1 MYLRKVERHYKDK
14 KYVHYLLVQSV
25 YTPKGP
31 RQKIICSLGDLKP
44 KPIAAWLAL
53 LRHAVAALE
62 TVDIGKDESEFPLRS
77 HGKTSESGIVS
88 QK

>member
-14 KYVHYLLVQSV
+14 LYVHYLLVQSV

-44 KPIAAWLAL
+44 KPITAWLAL
-53 LRHAVAALE
+53 LQDAVAALE
-62 TVDIGKDESEFPLRS
+62 KVDIDKDKSEVRLRS
-77 HGKTSESGIVS
+77 HG
-88 QK
+88 